1 MPRISRTKPSTT
13 SQTVTRDA
21 FNTAIYARLSSED
34 CKEVNSLENQIYM
47 VEKHIEERQ
56 DLKHCGT
63 FTDNGETGTNFNRDG
78 FTHMMDEV
86 RRGNINCIVVKDLS
100 RFGRNYIE
108 TGEYLEKILP
118 FMGVRFISVN
128 DGLDSEDANSTDA
141 LIISLKNLVND
152 VYAKD
157 ISQKIS
163 SALRI
168 RQEQGD
174 FIGGLP
180 PYGYLKSSENHRKL
194 VVDDEV
200 AHIVRDVFDWKAD
213 GLGDVAIARRLNEL
227 GIPSP
232 MRRWVDK
239 GWVKRT
245 GGTKVFL
252 WRDKTIQLMTT
263 NPVYIGHMAQ
273 GKFKQSI
280 CDSVSRHA
288 TTRTE
293 WIVVEN
299 THEAIIDVATF
310 DKAQEMRSKNTSAF
324 YKNYDRSKHIKNGQH
339 LFKGMLLCGNCG
351 SKIVRRKIRENK
363 HEVIYSF
370 VCPVERGKL
379 GVACNVGSF
388 REDDLSSVV
397 FSLVKAQVE
406 IVVDENALAQKIADK
421 KGRNGQ
427 DTTKQIFDLQQ
438 EIKRLSNLRAKLF
451 ETFADKLLTED
462 EYVVSKNNYTQK
474 INSIKESL
482 STIERDNAIASTIQA
497 QTAKLK
503 QTLDSLIQQGKLS
516 AEMVQ
521 ALICSI
527 TIHSGDRL
535 EICWNFS
542 DMSGGAV

>member
-1 MPRISRTKPSTT
+1 MSRISRTKLSVA
-13 SQTVTRDA
+13 SQVVTCA
-21 FNTAIYARLSSED
+21 TYNTAIYARLSSED
-34 CKEVNSLENQIYM
+34 CKEANSLENQIYM
-47 VEKHIEERQ
+47 VEKYIEERQ

-78 FTHMMDEV
+78 FAHMMDEV

-163 SALRI
+163 SALRT

-174 FIGGLP
+174 FVGGLP
-180 PYGYLKSSENHRKL
+180 PYGYLKSRENHRKL

-200 AHIVRDVFDWKAD
+200 AHIVRDVFDWKAE

-232 MRRWVDK
+232 MKRWVDK

-288 TTRTE
+288 KTKDQ

-299 THEAIIDVATF
+299 THEAIIDAVTF
-310 DKAQEMRSKNTSAF
+310 DKAQEMRLQNTSEF
-324 YKNYDRSKHIKNGQH
+324 YKNYDRSKHVKNGQY

-363 HEVIYSF
+363 HETKFSF

-379 GVACNVGSF
+379 GSTCNVGSF
-388 REDDLSSVV
+388 REDDLSNTVC
-397 FSLVKAQVE
+397 SLVKAQVE
-406 IVVDENALAQKIADK
+406 IMVDENALAQKVADK
-421 KGRNGQ
+421 NGRTGK
-427 DTTKQIFDLQQ
+427 DTAKQIFDLQQ
-438 EIKRLSNLRAKLF
+438 ELKRLSNLRVKLF

-462 EYVVSKNNYTQK
+462 EYVASKNKYTQK
-474 INSIKESL
+474 INSIKEL
-482 STIERDNAIASTIQA
+482 LGTIERDNATASTKQA
-497 QTAKLK
+497 QAAKLK
-503 QTLDSLIQQGKLS
+503 QTLDSLIRQGKLS
-516 AEMVQ
+516 AEIVQ
-521 ALICSI
+521 ALICRI
-527 TIHSGDRL
+527 TIHSSDRL

-542 DMSGGAV
+542 DMYGGAV